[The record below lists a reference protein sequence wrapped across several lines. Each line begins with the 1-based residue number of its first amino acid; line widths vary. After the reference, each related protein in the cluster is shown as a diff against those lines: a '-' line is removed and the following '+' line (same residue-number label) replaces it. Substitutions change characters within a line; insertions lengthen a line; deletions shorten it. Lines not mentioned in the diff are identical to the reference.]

1 MKGSDNLNE
10 ANGDSKEDD
19 LDKKS
24 ADRRQQQQTRHP
36 I

>member
-1 MKGSDNLNE
+1 VKGSDNLNE

-24 ADRRQQQQTRHP
+24 ADRRQ
-36 I
+36 

>member
-1 MKGSDNLNE
+1 MKESDNLNE

-24 ADRRQQQQTRHP
+24 ADRRQ
-36 I
+36 